1 MKRSEIFF
9 SVLQVPLDFLLLLAG
24 FIAAYALRDAG
35 FVLTPQVPGEFGSV
49 VRYGLA
55 SEILPFTDYLR
66 YVLYIIPVMIAIFGL
81 TGLYAM
87 RGSLPLSKKAVRV
100 FLGVSVG
107 LFFVL
112 LLFLLRNDFFLPRS
126 TVLYAW
132 AFCTV
137 FVLSGRVIIRGVQ
150 VLLRKVGIGVIRLG
164 IVGSEDAATT
174 ILLGLL
180 HHPHSLYR
188 LDSRLDSLQVDKLI
202 RQLNADKL
210 DELIVVNEYYDTEDL
225 IKIRNHCLEHQVSFS
240 FVPSFFTKLQ
250 SNYSI
255 RSEFGMPAIE
265 INPTP
270 LDGWGRVL
278 KRIFDIIGSVA
289 LIMLFSP
296 VYLIIAIWMLISSP
310 GPLIYKN
317 KRLGK
322 DMEPIFVWKFR
333 SMKVEY
339 CDGPGFSG
347 ATAFKK
353 YLASNPEAAKEW
365 EETSKL
371 RNDPRI
377 SSVGKFLRRTS
388 LDELPQFFNVFGGSL
403 SLVGPRPIVRN
414 DFHDEVEK
422 YGEAARILFTVKPG
436 VTGLWQV
443 SGRNDTTFAERIQ
456 FDMHYIENWNLWWDL
471 LIMVRTISV
480 FIPKRG
486 KGAY

>member
-9 SVLQVPLDFLLLLAG
+9 SVFQVPLDFFLLLAG
-24 FIAAYALRDAG
+24 FITAYALRDAG
-35 FVLTPQVPGEFGSV
+35 FVLTPQVPGDLGSV
-49 VRYGLA
+49 VRYGSL
-55 SEILPFTDYLR
+55 SEILPLKEYLR

-87 RGSLPLSKKAVRV
+87 RGSLPLAKKAIRV

-132 AFCTV
+132 AFCTLY
-137 FVLSGRVIIRGVQ
+137 VLLGRMCIRGIQ
-150 VLLRKVGIGVIRLG
+150 VLLKKVGIGVIRLG
-164 IVGSEDAATT
+164 VVGSEEAVTT

-188 LDSRLDSLQVDKLI
+188 LDSRLESLQVDKLI

-210 DELIVVNEYYDTEDL
+210 DELIVVNEHYDTEDL
-225 IKIRNHCLEHQVSFS
+225 IKIRNHCLEHQVTFS
-240 FVPSFFTKLQ
+240 FVPSLFTKLQ
-250 SNYSI
+250 SNYTV
-255 RSEFGMPAIE
+255 RGEFGMPAIE
-265 INPTP
+265 VNPTP
-270 LDGWGRVL
+270 LDGWGRVI
-278 KRIFDIIGSVA
+278 KRMFDIVA
-289 LIMLFSP
+289 SLVLIILFSP
-296 VYLIIAIWMLISSP
+296 LYVFISLWMLLTSP

-322 DMEPIFVWKFR
+322 DMEPILVWKFR

-339 CDGPGFSG
+339 CDGPGYSG

-371 RNDPRI
+371 KEDPRV
-377 SSVGKFLRRTS
+377 STVGAFLRRTS
-388 LDELPQFFNVFGGSL
+388 LDELPQFFNVLGGSL

-456 FDMHYIENWNLWWDL
+456 LDMKYIENWTLWWDL
-471 LIMVRTISV
+471 AISLRTVSV

>member
-24 FIAAYALRDAG
+24 FLAAYWLRDSG
-35 FVLTPQVPGEFGSV
+35 FVLTPDVPGDLGSV
-49 VRYGLA
+49 VRYGSL
-55 SEILPFTDYLR
+55 SDILPFSEYLR
-66 YVLYIIPVMIAIFGL
+66 YVLYIIPVMIGIFGL

-87 RGSLPLSKKAVRV
+87 RGSLPLSKKAIRV

-132 AFCTV
+132 AFCTL
-137 FVLSGRVIIRGVQ
+137 FVLLGRMVIRMIQ
-150 VLLRKVGIGVIRLG
+150 AILQKFGIGVIRLG
-164 IVGSEDAATT
+164 IVGSQESATT
-174 ILLGLL
+174 ILLGLM
-180 HHPHSLYR
+180 HNPHSLYR
-188 LDSRLDSLQVDKLI
+188 LDSLLESLQVDKLI

-210 DELIVVNEYYDTEDL
+210 DELIVVNEHYDTEDL
-225 IKIRNHCLEHQVSFS
+225 IKIRNHCLEHQVGFS
-240 FVPSFFTKLQ
+240 FVPSLFTKLQ
-250 SNYSI
+250 SNYAV

-265 INPTP
+265 IKPTP
-270 LDGWGRVL
+270 LDGWGRVV
-278 KRIFDIIGSVA
+278 KRIFDIISSIV
-289 LIMLFSP
+289 LIILFSP
-296 VYLIIAIWMLISSP
+296 VYLIIAVWMLISSP

-339 CDGPGFSG
+339 CDGPGYSG
-347 ATAFKK
+347 AAAFKK
-353 YLASNPEAAKEW
+353 YLVSNPAAAKEW
-365 EETSKL
+365 EATSKL
-371 RNDPRI
+371 QNDPRV
-377 SSVGKFLRRTS
+377 SQVGKFLRKTS
-388 LDELPQFFNVFGGSL
+388 LDELPQFFNVLGGSL

-422 YGEAARILFTVKPG
+422 YGEAARMLFTVKPG
-436 VTGLWQV
+436 VTGFWQV

-456 FDMHYIENWNLWWDL
+456 LDMHYIENWSLWWDL
-471 LIMVRTISV
+471 LIMFKTISV